1 MDILKLE
8 GKLRLL
14 ANPHSEKR
22 MELILKQ
29 LEVSDSQASKP
40 ECEDAENGEDEV
52 SFMYYGENCSCSKN
66 SMCKSSKCLCFLRG
80 ELCSTKCHVDLKN
93 KCTNK

>member
-1 MDILKLE
+1 MRQI
-8 GKLRLL
+8 

-22 MELILKQ
+22 TELILKQ
-29 LEVSDSQASKP
+29 LEESDIKTDDI
-40 ECEDAENGEDEV
+40 ECDIDEIEDEV
-52 SFMYYGENCSCSKN
+52 SFIYYGENCTCSKN

-80 ELCSTKCHVDLKN
+80 DKCAAKCHSDLKT